1 MRAMKGTRFEE
12 AHRLVDELRLQTTW
26 RLFIITLA
34 IAWLWMMVA
43 VFGQP
48 QMAARALLVF
58 LFLLLCAMLT
68 YLVSQRS
75 PKAAMPC
82 FLFSLTAAITI
93 ALFLMGSADLAY
105 LYAIPVLLAGALM
118 HPWLGFA
125 TAAAF
130 DLTGL
135 LVLPDLRRFLANTF
149 LMPGIFLAVNLAAL
163 VAWAFARNFY
173 VVLEWMYQS
182 YRLAEQRTREAQ
194 AHRSKLLTVLNDLD
208 RAYYRLWRANEALA
222 WARQQAE
229 EARQAK
235 ARFVAN
241 VSHELRTP
249 LNLIIGFSEMM
260 VTAPESYGQPLPPAY
275 RGDLNAIYRN
285 AKHLS
290 DLIDDVLDLSKI
302 EADSM
307 PLSKER
313 GDLRQIVEEAARM
326 IQGMVEAKGLTLT
339 LELPPEP
346 VPLLLDITRIR
357 QVVLNL
363 LSNAA
368 RFTEEGG
375 ITVRLTVEG
384 DQATV
389 TVTDTGPG
397 IPADLLP
404 RVFEEFYQVD
414 DSIRREHGGTG
425 LGLAISKRFVELHGG
440 RIWAKSEVG
449 RGSTFGFS
457 LPISPLPKEA
467 AAYQPAYEVL
477 PFGEGAE
484 RILIVRHDD
493 PSAASMIQR
502 HFEGYRMVLARSDAE
517 LLDAATRL
525 CPTAV
530 IVDTKDK
537 VRVEALLRETRCD
550 EVPVISCPLPTRPK
564 MALEL
569 QTTDY
574 LLKPVTREAVRQ
586 ALDRIS
592 RPFSKV
598 LIVDDDPA
606 MVRLLTRMMH
616 AECPHAQVF
625 QAYGGV
631 MALDIARNERPD
643 LMLLDLL
650 MPGMD
655 GLAVLEQVRAD
666 PSLADMMVIVV
677 TATELGEQAANLS
690 GEMTLTIPTP
700 LPVSEWLRLLR
711 SVTTTLRP
719 APESEAASEKAPAAV
734 LPG

>member
-1 MRAMKGTRFEE
+1 QQTAWHLFTIS
-12 AHRLVDELRLQTTW
+12 LVFT
-26 RLFIITLA
+26 
-34 IAWLWMMVA
+34 WLWMMVA
-43 VFGQP
+43 IFGRP
-48 QMAARALLVF
+48 QVAIKALLVLVTL
-58 LFLLLCAMLT
+58 LFCAAIT
-68 YLVSQRS
+68 YLISQRS
-75 PKAAMPC
+75 PKPAMPC
-82 FLFSLTAAITI
+82 FLFSLTAAITL
-93 ALFLMGSADLAY
+93 ALILMRSADLAY

-118 HPWLGFA
+118 HPWLGFVM
-125 TAAAF
+125 AAAF
-130 DLTGL
+130 DLVLL
-135 LVLPDLRRFLANTF
+135 LVYPNLRGLLANTF
-149 LMPGIFLAVNLAAL
+149 LTPGILLAVNLAAL
-163 VAWAFARNFY
+163 VAWAFSRNFY
-173 VVLEWMYQS
+173 IVLEWMYES
-182 YRLAEQRTREAQ
+182 YRLAEQQTREAQ
-194 AHRSKLLTVLNDLD
+194 MHRSKLLTVLNDLD
-208 RAYYRLWRANEALA
+208 RAYHRLWRANEALA

-229 EARQAK
+229 EAKQAK

-307 PLSKER
+307 PLNKEQ
-313 GDLRQIVEEAARM
+313 GDLRQIVKEATRM
-326 IQGMVEAKGLTLT
+326 IQGIVEAKGLRLT
-339 LELPPEP
+339 LELPTEP
-346 VPLLLDITRIR
+346 VHLQLDITRIR
-357 QVVLNL
+357 QVILNL

-368 RFTEEGG
+368 RFTQEDG
-375 ITVRLTVEG
+375 ITVRLTVEE

-397 IPADLLP
+397 IPEDVLP
-404 RVFEEFYQVD
+404 RMFEEFYQVD

-440 RIWAKSEVG
+440 RIWVTSEVG

-457 LPISPLPKEA
+457 LPISPPPRETA
-467 AAYQPAYEVL
+467 TYRPAYEVL
-477 PFGEGAE
+477 PFGDGAE
-484 RILIVRHDD
+484 RILIIRHDD

-502 HFEGYRMVLARSDAE
+502 HFEGYRVELARSDAE
-517 LLDAATRL
+517 LLDTVRRL

-530 IVDTKDK
+530 IVDARDK
-537 VRVEALLRETRCD
+537 GRTEALLREAQCD

-569 QTTDY
+569 QTADY
-574 LLKPVTREAVRQ
+574 LLKPVTREVVRQ
-586 ALDRIS
+586 ALSRVS

-598 LIVDDDPA
+598 LIADDDPA
-606 MVRLLTRMMH
+606 MVRLLTRMVR
-616 AECPHAQVF
+616 AEYPHVQVL

-631 MALDIARNERPD
+631 MALEIARSERPEV
-643 LMLLDLL
+643 MLLDLL

-666 PSLADMMVIVV
+666 STLADMTVIVV

-690 GEMTLTIPTP
+690 GEMTLRIPTP
-700 LPVSEWLRLLR
+700 LSVSEWLRLLC
-711 SVTTTLRP
+711 SITTALRP
-719 APESEAASEKAPAAV
+719 TPESEVTREKAPAAV
-734 LPG
+734 PPG